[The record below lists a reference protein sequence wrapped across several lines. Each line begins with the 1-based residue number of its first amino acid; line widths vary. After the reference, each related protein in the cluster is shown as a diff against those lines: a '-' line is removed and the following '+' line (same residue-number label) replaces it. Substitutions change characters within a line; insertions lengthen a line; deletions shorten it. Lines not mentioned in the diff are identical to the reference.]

1 MNSLQ
6 KLLSRFREYR
16 MSMRTRLTLG
26 LGSIAA
32 MLLLS
37 SIISVLE
44 YRRMSNYVTDLV
56 ADNIRNINVAQK
68 LVSMSDEYNLKVLAA
83 IGEEDSTSVRV
94 PEFDRR
100 AFMEQCDR
108 LRTSI
113 SSKEAFPLADSVVY
127 AYSAY
132 MLTSLELPK
141 VMASDFINSRD
152 WYFDRLQPRYNRL
165 RTDIERLTDA
175 AYADLQAN
183 SMTFQDSFYR
193 SIIPGVVS
201 VAAGLVLVL
210 LCGAELFTGNSLMVC
225 ALASKRISVRG
236 LLRNWAI
243 VWLGNFAG
251 SLIVVALVYA
261 AKIYQLNGEAVATTM
276 VSLAAGKVTPDWL
289 TLFARGVLCNVFV
302 CLAVWIGFAGKTVVD
317 KVAGILLP
325 ISAFVACGF
334 EHCVANMFF
343 LPMGACMVANGYGE
357 VIPGA
362 SSLDIAGIAG
372 NLIPVTLGNVV
383 GGAVLV
389 ALGYW
394 FAYGRRA

>member
-1 MNSLQ
+1 MSSLQ
-6 KLLSRFREYR
+6 KILGRLREYR
-16 MSMRTRLTLG
+16 MSMRTRLALG

-83 IGEEDSTSVRV
+83 IGEEDSTSVSV
-94 PEFDRR
+94 PYFDRK
-100 AFMEQCDR
+100 AFMEQCDG

-113 SSKEAFPLADSVVY
+113 SSEEAFPLADSVIY

-132 MLTSLELPK
+132 MLTSLELPG

-165 RTDIERLTDA
+165 RSDIEKLTDA
-175 AYADLQAN
+175 AYADLQTN

-210 LCGAELFTGNSLMVC
+210 LLLFFLLSYYVKPIYRMLSALENYTQNAQKYMCTFDGNDQ
-225 ALASKRISVRG
+225 LA
-236 LLRNWAI
+236 A
-243 VWLGNFAG
+243 
-251 SLIVVALVYA
+251 
-261 AKIYQLNGEAVATTM
+261 LNGQIAEVVEENIELRRRVKSLRDEREKLIEAVQ
-276 VSLAAGKVTPDWL
+276 S
-289 TLFARGVLCNVFV
+289 VL
-302 CLAVWIGFAGKTVVD
+302 
-317 KVAGILLP
+317 
-325 ISAFVACGF
+325 
-334 EHCVANMFF
+334 E
-343 LPMGACMVANGYGE
+343 
-357 VIPGA
+357 
-362 SSLDIAGIAG
+362 
-372 NLIPVTLGNVV
+372 
-383 GGAVLV
+383 
-389 ALGYW
+389 
-394 FAYGRRA
+394 

>member
-210 LCGAELFTGNSLMVC
+210 LLLFFLLAYYVKPIYRMLSALENYALNAQRYMCTFEGNDQLAALNSHIGDVVEENIELRRRVKSLRDERE
-225 ALASKRISVRG
+225 K
-236 LLRNWAI
+236 
-243 VWLGNFAG
+243 
-251 SLIVVALVYA
+251 LI
-261 AKIYQLNGEAVATTM
+261 EAVQS
-276 VSLAAGKVTPDWL
+276 VQ
-289 TLFARGVLCNVFV
+289 
-302 CLAVWIGFAGKTVVD
+302 
-317 KVAGILLP
+317 
-325 ISAFVACGF
+325 
-334 EHCVANMFF
+334 E
-343 LPMGACMVANGYGE
+343 
-357 VIPGA
+357 
-362 SSLDIAGIAG
+362 
-372 NLIPVTLGNVV
+372 
-383 GGAVLV
+383 
-389 ALGYW
+389 
-394 FAYGRRA
+394 

>member
-1 MNSLQ
+1 
-6 KLLSRFREYR
+6 
-16 MSMRTRLTLG
+16 MSMRTRLALG

-83 IGEEDSTSVRV
+83 IGEEDSTSVSV
-94 PEFDRR
+94 PYFDRKT
-100 AFMEQCDR
+100 FMEQCDG

-113 SSKEAFPLADSVVY
+113 SSEEAFPLADSVIY

-132 MLTSLELPK
+132 MLTSLELPG

-165 RTDIERLTDA
+165 RSDIEKLTDA
-175 AYADLQAN
+175 AYADLQTN

-210 LCGAELFTGNSLMVC
+210 LLLFFLLSYYVKPIYRMLSALENYTQNAQKYMCTFDGNDQ
-225 ALASKRISVRG
+225 LA
-236 LLRNWAI
+236 A
-243 VWLGNFAG
+243 
-251 SLIVVALVYA
+251 
-261 AKIYQLNGEAVATTM
+261 LNGQIAEVVEENIELRRRVKSLRDEREKLIEAVQS
-276 VSLAAGKVTPDWL
+276 VQ
-289 TLFARGVLCNVFV
+289 
-302 CLAVWIGFAGKTVVD
+302 
-317 KVAGILLP
+317 
-325 ISAFVACGF
+325 
-334 EHCVANMFF
+334 E
-343 LPMGACMVANGYGE
+343 
-357 VIPGA
+357 
-362 SSLDIAGIAG
+362 
-372 NLIPVTLGNVV
+372 
-383 GGAVLV
+383 
-389 ALGYW
+389 
-394 FAYGRRA
+394 